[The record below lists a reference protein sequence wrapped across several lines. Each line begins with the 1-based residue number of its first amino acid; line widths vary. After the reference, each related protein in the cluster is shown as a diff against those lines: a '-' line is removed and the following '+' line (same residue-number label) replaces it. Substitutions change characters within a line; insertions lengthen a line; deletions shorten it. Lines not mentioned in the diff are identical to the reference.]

1 MDFLF
6 IVEQEPRLSY
16 FLLLHL
22 QKEDFYF
29 MEKDIITNNFLLDL
43 VIGGV
48 LRSFHAFLEFCF
60 FLV

>member
-1 MDFLF
+1 
-6 IVEQEPRLSY
+6 
-16 FLLLHL
+16 
-22 QKEDFYF
+22 